1 MACGCLMIF
10 TSVFGFISSFFSL
23 SPFMACLDIYILCF
37 GILSV
42 CLEYKDQVMMKRNV
56 DVIKREAR
64 FLTTPWGRAAFY
76 FFVGIL
82 MIAKGGILSIIAG
95 IFLMLVGGVIYTS
108 CRNAYAALNE
118 LHSQKYTE
126 AILIA
131 KFRAH
136 DLNKDGQLDTK
147 EFSEV
152 RLFCGSEQRL
162 TSCGSCHDV

>member
-1 MACGCLMIF
+1 
-10 TSVFGFISSFFSL
+10 
-23 SPFMACLDIYILCF
+23 
-37 GILSV
+37 
-42 CLEYKDQVMMKRNV
+42 MMKRNV
-56 DVIKREAR
+56 DMIKREAR

-152 RLFCGSEQRL
+152 GVFCDIE
-162 TSCGSCHDV
+162 